1 MNNGR
6 FSSLLGLSLTLVVGS
21 ACCAGAADP
30 DKSAVTRPY
39 PADAQG
45 DLWFIGGQSNMC
57 GFGTLKEPSEPDP
70 RILFFVAKDDRWM
83 PAREPLNSLF
93 FPHGDPHGMVPDY
106 TRLPVGGAGLGMS
119 FAQRVLKY
127 TGRPLG
133 IIGVAT
139 GGPAAKTWSPD
150 FKEKPVPGDT
160 YPRRYIYQPLVKR
173 IIQAGGWGRLKGVV
187 WYQGESDA
195 VELPSAAKV
204 YENSLGKFIDRL
216 RIDTGNPDLPFIIVQ
231 IDRQVSTL
239 APGQPGKSKLGEE
252 MADALATYTEAW
264 EHVRDVQRQMADN
277 RKNVYVVSAI
287 DLGDMVDPI
296 HLEYESFRKLGL
308 RIAEVALSQVYKLP
322 GHATPIKLKSVR
334 VEPLH
339 VWHSDKIIQGR
350 VVIRVR
356 FSGVN
361 GRLRSADRPTGFQ
374 LRFEKAKTGWA
385 PYQTEFDPQDPQAVL
400 LRYCGPL
407 PDQLRPVLYYG
418 SGLNPYCN
426 IVDEKDVALPAF
438 GPVAIPPLAP
448 AGSPGKE
455 ACLGNVKLIVVAEG
469 AR

>member
-1 MNNGR
+1 MNCR
-6 FSSLLGLSLTLVVGS
+6 RRSFPSGLSLALLAGL
-21 ACCAGAADP
+21 ACCARAAEP
-30 DKSAVTRPY
+30 DKRAVTHPY
-39 PADAQG
+39 PAADKG

-57 GFGTLKEPSEPDP
+57 GFGTLKENIKPDP
-70 RILFFVAKDDRWM
+70 RILFFAAKADQWI
-83 PAREPLNSLF
+83 PACEPLNSLF
-93 FPHGDPHGMVPDY
+93 YPHGDPHGMVPDY
-106 TRLPVGGAGLGMS
+106 TRLPVGGAGLGMF
-119 FAQRVLKY
+119 FAEQVVKH
-127 TGRPLG
+127 TARPLG

-139 GGPAAKTWSPD
+139 GGPAAKTWSPE
-150 FKEKPVPGDT
+150 FPEKPVPGDT

-204 YENSLGKFIDRL
+204 YEQSLAQFIDRL

-239 APGQPGKSKLGEE
+239 SPGQPGKSKLGEE
-252 MADALATYTEAW
+252 VPDALAAYTEAW
-264 EHVRDVQRQMADN
+264 EHVREVQRQMADK
-277 RKNVYVVSAI
+277 RENVYLVSAI

-296 HLEYESFRKLGL
+296 HLEYESFRKLGP

-322 GHATPIKLKSVR
+322 GHATPIKLESVR

-339 VWHSDKIIQGR
+339 VWQSDKIVQGR
-350 VVIRVR
+350 VAIRVR

-374 LRFEKAKTGWA
+374 LRFEKAKAAWA

-407 PDQLRPVLYYG
+407 PDQLKPVLYYG

-426 IVDEKDVALPAF
+426 VVDEKGMALPAF
-438 GPVAIPPLAP
+438 GPVAVPRL
-448 AGSPGKE
+448 AGSEPPRK
-455 ACLGNVKLIVVAEG
+455 
-469 AR
+469 